1 MRAMPASVWEWPQ
14 ARKRVALVLRR
25 CPMGRRRGVSPRHAG
40 AQGLHRHAPLR
51 GLLVPVATLVD
62 LRHTARHGTAP

>member
-1 MRAMPASVWEWPQ
+1 MRAMPASVWEWPRD
-14 ARKRVALVLRR
+14 RKRVTLVLRR

-40 AQGLHRHAPLR
+40 RRACTDNAPLR